1 MPLNPD
7 AVGAQGDPVEI
18 AWTSTDSLLYA
29 LSVGAG
35 VADPTG
41 AELEFTTE
49 NSHEIEQR
57 SLPTQCVVLNMR
69 QTSAPRGEVSSL
81 SLVQPPTA
89 RSSRT
94 STTTASLPRGTL

>member
-7 AVGAQGDPVEI
+7 AVGAEGDPVAI

-41 AELEFTTE
+41 AELQFTTE
-49 NSHEIEQR
+49 NSNGIEQR
-57 SLPTQCVVLNMR
+57 ALPTQCVVLQAR
-69 QTSAPRGEVSSL
+69 QTSAPRTDAS
-81 SLVQPPTA
+81 PP
-89 RSSRT
+89 SGS
-94 STTTASLPRGTL
+94 